1 MGAPVL
7 TALPLSRYR
16 GIELDALLDLNQKEL
31 VKLFPSRLALFPIS
45 KCAVEL
51 VRSAARGRRS
61 GGRQGKASV
70 RDFHGAAQAGMWCCI
85 SAVVRSLH
93 SPGTVRCFDGSTAV
107 YVQHPEA
114 FLPRSHQEV
123 LGSPEE
129 APHCQEERAC
139 PALHTP
145 LRYFVLHPLQ
155 HMAGGA
161 VLSCSMRCQAPMH
174 EKPDVVKTH
183 LRNMIIMPEMIGSVV
198 GVYNGRSYVSVEIK
212 AEMIGTYLAEYSM
225 SYKPVKHGRPGIG
238 ATASSKFVPL
248 K

>member
-7 TALPLSRYR
+7 TALPLCRYR

-51 VRSAARGRRS
+51 VWSAARAAPRRRS
-61 GGRQGKASV
+61 GGRLGKARV
-70 RDFHGAAQAGMWCCI
+70 RDTHGAAQAGMWCCI
-85 SAVVRSLH
+85 STVVHSLQ
-93 SPGTVRCFDGSTAV
+93 SSDTVRCFDGSVAV

-123 LGSPEE
+123 LGAAEE

-139 PALHTP
+139 PALHSP
-145 LRYFVLHPLQ
+145 LRYFVLHPPQ

-161 VLSCSMRCQAPMH
+161 VLSSPCAARLRC
-174 EKPDVVKTH
+174 T
-183 LRNMIIMPEMIGSVV
+183 
-198 GVYNGRSYVSVEIK
+198 RSRTS
-212 AEMIGTYLAEYSM
+212 S
-225 SYKPVKHGRPGIG
+225 RPTS
-238 ATASSKFVPL
+238 AT
-248 K
+248 